1 MKRNSCL
8 SLALHALHAL
18 SHMAYDT
25 DDAQT
30 SAEIADHAGTNPVV
44 VRRVLGK
51 LRAAGLLTSERGHSG
66 GWRLGRE
73 TKHITLADVYAALGE
88 NLVVSEQRIKTDTCA
103 VERALDVRVQQIL
116 KEIEQSLV
124 ERLGQTTI
132 ADVQSSTRQE
142 PRDVH

>member
-44 VRRVLGK
+44 VRRV
-51 LRAAGLLTSERGHSG
+51 
-66 GWRLGRE
+66 W
-73 TKHITLADVYAALGE
+73 
-88 NLVVSEQRIKTDTCA
+88 VSY
-103 VERALDVRVQQIL
+103 VRRVC
-116 KEIEQSLV
+116 
-124 ERLGQTTI
+124 
-132 ADVQSSTRQE
+132 
-142 PRDVH
+142 